1 VTREYFGT
9 DGVRG
14 VVGETLTADLV
25 ERLGKAAAAW
35 CGRGRVFVG
44 RDTRASGPELEE
56 AFAAGIASAGGS
68 AVLAGVLPTPAVAL
82 LGLDL
87 GAVISASH
95 NPPEYNGVKFFDRD
109 GRKLTDAAEEELE
122 ALLDSPAP
130 GGGEIDRVE
139 VAAESYLE
147 HVLERFG
154 TDLTGL
160 RLGVDCAN
168 GAYAGL
174 APQAFEQL
182 GAEVTAIGNAPD
194 GRNINVGCGATDLSL
209 LADTVRAGRLDL
221 GIAFDGD
228 GDRMLAVDER
238 GEPVDGDQILA
249 VLALALGVEGVAVT
263 TMTNL
268 GFHRLMEERGIRV
281 VVTDV
286 GDRYVLEALRRD
298 GLLLGGEQSGHLIWL
313 DGHVTGDGLVA
324 GLLLCNALDGR
335 TLSEAVAVMPRF
347 PQVMR
352 NLPRAERGALP
363 DELLAAVEEVNA
375 ELDGTGRV
383 LVRPSGTEP
392 VVRVLT
398 EAETEQAAEDLCAK
412 VAALVTHE
420 LG

>member
-1 VTREYFGT
+1 VRET
-9 DGVRG
+9 
-14 VVGETLTADLV
+14 
-25 ERLGKAAAAW
+25 
-35 CGRGRVFVG
+35 
-44 RDTRASGPELEE
+44 
-56 AFAAGIASAGGS
+56 
-68 AVLAGVLPTPAVAL
+68 
-82 LGLDL
+82 
-87 GAVISASH
+87 
-95 NPPEYNGVKFFDRD
+95 
-109 GRKLTDAAEEELE
+109 
-122 ALLDSPAP
+122 
-130 GGGEIDRVE
+130 
-139 VAAESYLE
+139 
-147 HVLERFG
+147 
-154 TDLTGL
+154 
-160 RLGVDCAN
+160 
-168 GAYAGL
+168 
-174 APQAFEQL
+174 
-182 GAEVTAIGNAPD
+182 
-194 GRNINVGCGATDLSL
+194 
-209 LADTVRAGRLDL
+209 RLDL

-298 GLLLGGEQSGHLIWL
+298 GMLLGGEQSGHLIWL

-324 GLLLCNALDGR
+324 GLLLCNALGGR

-363 DELLAAVEEVNA
+363 EELQAAVEEVNA

-392 VVRVLT
+392 VVRVLA
-398 EAETEQAAEDLCAK
+398 EAETAEAAEDLCAK